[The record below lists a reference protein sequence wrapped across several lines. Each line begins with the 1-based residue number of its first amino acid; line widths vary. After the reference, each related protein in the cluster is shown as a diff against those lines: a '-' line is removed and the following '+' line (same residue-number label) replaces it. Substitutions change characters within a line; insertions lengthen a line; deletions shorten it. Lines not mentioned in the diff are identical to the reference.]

1 MANEIWL
8 FGYGSIMWKTGFSF
22 ETSELCHVKGWAR
35 RFWQGST
42 DHRGTP
48 ELPGRVVTLIE
59 SASEHCWGT
68 AYRLPDYEATNIIG
82 DLDYRERGGYER
94 RKLSLTLRCG
104 QTIQGITYIAHPHNP
119 NYLGESTLENIA
131 RQITF
136 STGPSGSNKEYILE
150 LYRVL
155 EQLNIQD
162 SHVDNL
168 VQLILRRTEP
178 TL

>member
-1 MANEIWL
+1 
-8 FGYGSIMWKTGFSF
+8 MWKTGFRF

-68 AYRLPDYEATNIIG
+68 AYRLPTYEANNIIE
-82 DLDYRERGGYER
+82 DLDFRERGGYER
-94 RKLSLTLRCG
+94 SKLSLTLRSG

-136 STGPSGSNKEYILE
+136 STGLSGSNKEYILE